1 MVAQCFCTER
11 KKVSQYF
18 FRYWLSAFFVVRPL
32 LQSKIRLKRVFFLD
46 IRINFWYKVKSYQQI
61 GEIRRGS
68 KNNNEKKYH
77 NKQQKVYF

>member
-1 MVAQCFCTER
+1 MKESF
-11 KKVSQYF
+11 
-18 FRYWLSAFFVVRPL
+18 L
-32 LQSKIRLKRVFFLD
+32 IILKCDPASIENSVEAGLFLD

>member
-1 MVAQCFCTER
+1 M
-11 KKVSQYF
+11 SQLPDAF
-18 FRYWLSAFFVVRPL
+18 PKIFRH
-32 LQSKIRLKRVFFLD
+32 IILKCDPASIENSVEAGLFLD

>member
-1 MVAQCFCTER
+1 MFLHGTEKGVTVFFSVLAFSIFC
-11 KKVSQYF
+11 SQTPASIENSVEAG
-18 FRYWLSAFFVVRPL
+18 L
-32 LQSKIRLKRVFFLD
+32 FLD
-46 IRINFWYKVKSYQQI
+46 IRINFWYEVKSYQQI

>member
-1 MVAQCFCTER
+1 MFLHGTEKGVTVFFPVLAFSIFCSYTPASIENS
-11 KKVSQYF
+11 VEAG
-18 FRYWLSAFFVVRPL
+18 L
-32 LQSKIRLKRVFFLD
+32 FLD

>member
-1 MVAQCFCTER
+1 MFLHGTEKGVTVFFPVLAFSIFC
-11 KKVSQYF
+11 SQTPASIENSVEAG
-18 FRYWLSAFFVVRPL
+18 L
-32 LQSKIRLKRVFFLD
+32 FLD

-61 GEIRRGS
+61 GEIRKGS